1 MWSITAV
8 FRSTPPTDIQIE
20 RVVVALRDLGVVV
33 LREGEVRKD
42 DWVRWTPE
50 EMVDTSHMWRGL
62 MDSEDGP
69 VTGYRIVQV

>member
-33 LREGEVRKD
+33 LREGEERKD
-42 DWVRWTPE
+42 DWVRWTSE
-50 EMVDTSHMWRGL
+50 EMVDTSHMWRSL